1 MLYTYKKRGI
11 TKRPVANT
19 LLHVHLLQPR
29 LTLVP
34 DSRFLLMFLRAKKFS
49 QLASRELLEMYLE
62 RRQQFGSWFQD
73 LDPSDPKIQGLL
85 DSGSVHIPH
94 QFFVLFLL
102 LLLFEIYLHTHHIH
116 NIILHGHLKH
126 AQ

>member
-1 MLYTYKKRGI
+1 
-11 TKRPVANT
+11 
-19 LLHVHLLQPR
+19 
-29 LTLVP
+29 
-34 DSRFLLMFLRAKKFS
+34 MFLRAKKFS

-94 QFFVLFLL
+94 HTVVFCFCFVVVVVVVVAVFVFVFVFVFVAAAAAAAAAVAAVAVAGAVVLVVVVVVVV
-102 LLLFEIYLHTHHIH
+102 
-116 NIILHGHLKH
+116 IIII
-126 AQ
+126 